1 MAVDYNIK
9 PSARLS
15 LLMFRFDSPIARIS
29 SSLVLYRVLRSDFHF
44 GEEIVIVLLSG
55 ENYDTWWYRTP
66 SFFVTMQGVTPLLS
80 WISCAADNGRFW
92 NIHRTHPIWVHA
104 ITISSQKWKNHWEG
118 PGIAHD
124 EFMRAIWRSIRNMN
138 KDGRADGVRRLLNI
152 WQNLIKEA
160 TLLKLC
166 KCCTLWIKPCQK
178 YRIVAN
184 TFYSIL
190 VYIYILHSNF
200 FVQNSVL

>member
-104 ITISSQKWKNHWEG
+104 ITIAPPKWKNNCEG
-118 PGIAHD
+118 PGITQEMNLSMLHGGQY
-124 EFMRAIWRSIRNMN
+124 RISTNMN
-138 KDGRADGVRRLLNI
+138 ALMVYYAF
-152 WQNLIKEA
+152 Q
-160 TLLKLC
+160 
-166 KCCTLWIKPCQK
+166 
-178 YRIVAN
+178 
-184 TFYSIL
+184 TFGKMW
-190 VYIYILHSNF
+190 
-200 FVQNSVL
+200 